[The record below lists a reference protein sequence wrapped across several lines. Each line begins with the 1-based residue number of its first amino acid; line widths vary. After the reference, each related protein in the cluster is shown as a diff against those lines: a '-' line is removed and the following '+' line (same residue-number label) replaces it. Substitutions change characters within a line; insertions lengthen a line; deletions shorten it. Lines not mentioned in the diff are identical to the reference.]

1 MRKAVVQ
8 LGAGPIQRALL
19 DALVRADLV
28 PIVIDRSE
36 RPEGLVPGAIHLR
49 APIDDP
55 AAILRALDA
64 RPRDVEPVA
73 VLSST
78 DLAVASVPAV
88 AAALGLAHASPESIA
103 AMDDKLEA
111 KTRLARAGVDVPRGL
126 LLGSAAELPA
136 LDEAAEF
143 VVKPVDSS
151 GSRGV
156 RRVRGPAAIAAA
168 VEQALAFSAR
178 VLVEECI
185 EGDHLDING
194 FVFEGRFELVA
205 VGHRFFS
212 PPPTCVPLY
221 GGIPAAQNPPL
232 ARRITQ
238 AMQRAVDALDYRH
251 GPIKADAID
260 ASRGLV
266 LIELAARFHGD
277 VFSFHTMRA
286 AGLDPAVFHWLAR
299 LDARTMPAP
308 SPAAESAPAPARPS
322 ATSRRTGAWL
332 GIFARAEGTIEA
344 IEGLD
349 GLRSQPG
356 FKAWIPRLGAGAWVG
371 APVDNRALV
380 GFAIF
385 SIESGVSPWSKVERL
400 RDGVTVVLRSN
411 NNPGAMNSRVATIGG

>member
-1 MRKAVVQ
+1 MTKGVVQ

-19 DALVRADLV
+19 EELVRAGIV

-36 RPEGLVPGAIHLR
+36 RPEGLVPGSVHLR
-49 APIDDP
+49 AAIDDP

-64 RPRDVEPVA
+64 RPRDVDPVA

-78 DLAVASVPAV
+78 DLAVASVPPV

-111 KTRLARAGVDVPRGL
+111 KTRLARAGVDVPRGVL
-126 LLGSAAELPA
+126 IGSAAELPTFE
-136 LDEAAEF
+136 DGAEF

-156 RRVRGPAAIAAA
+156 RRVRGRAAIATA
-168 VEQALAFSAR
+168 VEQALAFSSR

-185 EGDHLDING
+185 VGAHLDVNG
-194 FVFEGRFELVA
+194 FVFAGRFELVA

-212 PPPTCVPLY
+212 PPPACVPLY
-221 GGIPAAQNPPL
+221 GGILATTDAAL
-232 ARRITQ
+232 ERRVTQ

-260 ASRGLV
+260 SPRGLV

-286 AGLDPAVFHWLAR
+286 AGLEPAAFQWLAR
-299 LDARTMPAP
+299 AVAGSSAAPAL
-308 SPAAESAPAPARPS
+308 AASVAPAPVRAS
-322 ATSRRTGAWL
+322 ARRTGAWL

-349 GLRSQPG
+349 ALRSHAG
-356 FKAWIPRLGAGAWVG
+356 FKAWIPRLGRGARVG

-380 GFAIF
+380 GFGIL
-385 SIESGVSPWSKVERL
+385 SVESDQAPWRELERL
-400 RDGVTVVLRSN
+400 RDHVTVALREKQSREERSPFAF
-411 NNPGAMNSRVATIGG
+411 PGGA

>member
-19 DALVRADLV
+19 DELVRAGIV

-36 RPEGLVPGAIHLR
+36 RPEGLVSGAVHLR
-49 APIDDP
+49 AGIDEP
-55 AAILRALDA
+55 TAVLHALEA

-73 VLSST
+73 VLTST
-78 DLAVASVPAV
+78 DLGVASVPYV
-88 AAALGLAHASPESIA
+88 SRALGLPHASSESIA

-126 LLGSAAELPA
+126 LIGRADELPA
-136 LDEAAEF
+136 LDDGAEF

-156 RRVRGPAAIAAA
+156 RRVRGPAAISAA
-168 VEQALAFSAR
+168 VEQALAFSPR

-185 EGDHLDING
+185 EGAHLDING

-212 PPPTCVPLY
+212 PPPACVPLC
-221 GGIPAAQNPPL
+221 GGIPAAQDPEL
-232 ARRITQ
+232 AHRIKQ
-238 AMQRAVDALDYRH
+238 AMQRAVEALDYRH

-260 ASRGLV
+260 SARGLV

-286 AGLDPAVFHWLAR
+286 AGLVPAVFHWLERSGVGA
-299 LDARTMPAP
+299 L
-308 SPAAESAPAPARPS
+308 SASVRPPAR
-322 ATSRRTGAWL
+322 SRRTGAWL
-332 GIFARAEGTIEA
+332 GIFAREEGTIEA

-349 GLRSQPG
+349 ALRSHAG
-356 FKAWIPRLGAGAWVG
+356 FRAWIPRLGCGDRVG
-371 APVDNRALV
+371 APTDNRALV
-380 GFAIF
+380 GFAIL
-385 SIESGVSPWSKVERL
+385 SLESAATPWLELERL
-400 RDGVTVVLRSN
+400 RDLVTVVLR
-411 NNPGAMNSRVATIGG
+411 AERVRSDRSPRVIAAGG